1 MGLVMD
7 DKISGGVRRRSRPV
21 AKSDM
26 RTKIKRNKILVFFVI
41 FIVLIL
47 VLVSV
52 SVSLFNFENDNS
64 GNGGG
69 NGSVLSDEEK
79 IVGTWRYTESY
90 EGQTIVGIFNFLE
103 DKSCEYSQAL
113 SGGTPQTFSGS
124 WDIDGNSLVLSFEGV
139 ETETTDYVFSDD
151 GETLTL
157 TDSGGI
163 TRVLTR
169 Q

>member
-1 MGLVMD
+1 MD
-7 DKISGGVRRRSRPV
+7 DKTSSGIRRRSRPV
-21 AKSDM
+21 
-26 RTKIKRNKILVFFVI
+26 TKPATMTKFKRNKIAVFLVI
-41 FIVLIL
+41 FIVIIL

-52 SVSLFNFENDNS
+52 YMVFSRFNDDNS
-64 GNGGG
+64 DNED
-69 NGSVLSDEEK
+69 SLVLSDEEK

-90 EGQTIVGIFNFLE
+90 EGQTIVGVFSFLE

>member
-1 MGLVMD
+1 
-7 DKISGGVRRRSRPV
+7 
-21 AKSDM
+21 
-26 RTKIKRNKILVFFVI
+26 VI
-41 FIVLIL
+41 FIVIVL

-52 SVSLFNFENDNS
+52 YVVFSRFNDDTSDNDDS
-64 GNGGG
+64 
-69 NGSVLSDEEK
+69 SMLSDEEK

-90 EGQTIVGIFNFLE
+90 EGQTIVGVFSFLE

-139 ETETTDYVFSDD
+139 ETETTDFKFSDD
-151 GETLTL
+151 NEKLTL
-157 TDSGGI
+157 TDDGGI

>member
-1 MGLVMD
+1 MD
-7 DKISGGVRRRSRPV
+7 DKISSGIRRRSRPV
-21 AKSDM
+21 
-26 RTKIKRNKILVFFVI
+26 TKPGTMTRFKRNKIAVFLVI
-41 FIVLIL
+41 FIVIVL

-52 SVSLFNFENDNS
+52 YVVFSRFNDDTSDNDDS
-64 GNGGG
+64 
-69 NGSVLSDEEK
+69 SMLSDEEK

-90 EGQTIVGIFNFLE
+90 EGQTIVGVFSFLE